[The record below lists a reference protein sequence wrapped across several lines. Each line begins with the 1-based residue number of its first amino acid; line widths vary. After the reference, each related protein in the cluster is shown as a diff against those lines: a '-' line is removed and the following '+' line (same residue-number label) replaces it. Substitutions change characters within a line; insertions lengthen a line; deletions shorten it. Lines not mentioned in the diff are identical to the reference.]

1 MKREVEMIRTHTCN
15 ELSRKNI
22 GEKVKLCGWVHSIRD
37 HGNLKFID
45 LRDRYGI
52 TQIVCSPEE
61 VSEQIWNKL
70 KELKNEFVISVEGFV
85 VGRPEETIN
94 KKIDTGEIEVKL
106 IDFVVLNESKNLP
119 FEIEEKEKINE
130 TLRLKY
136 RYIDMRKSG
145 LQKNLIKRSDFL
157 FYVREFLKKENF
169 VEIETP
175 ILTKSTPEG
184 ARDFIVPSRLN
195 PGKFYALPQSPQL
208 FKQILM
214 IGGFDRYYQIAK
226 CFRDEDLRAD
236 RQPEFTQIDIEM
248 SFIEEEDIISMVE
261 NLLKYAIEK
270 TFEIKVEIPFKKI
283 SYNNAIEKYGTDTP
297 DMRLNIEF
305 VDLTKVFEK
314 SEIRIFTEII
324 EKKGV
329 IKGFFIKDGEKIS
342 LKNIEEYNE
351 FVKNSGGNG
360 IGWIRFKGEEI
371 QSPLK
376 KFLLEDIVS
385 EIKNL
390 SPYKTS
396 SEVLLFLGGEKKWVN
411 ETLKNLID
419 KIKEKLIEQKEQFS
433 FVWIVDFPLF
443 EYNLEEKRIQ
453 SVHHPFTSPKI
464 DDIKILEIEPL
475 KVKSRAYDIVLNGIE
490 IGGGSIRINKR
501 EIQEK
506 IFKIIGLEEK
516 IYLERFGFLL
526 EALEYGAP
534 PHGGIAIGLDRLL
547 MILLGEESIRE
558 TIAFPKTQKGVC
570 LLTDAPG
577 DVEYNLLKENKIRI
591 DISEK

>member
-1 MKREVEMIRTHTCN
+1 MIRTHTCN

-52 TQIVCSPEE
+52 TQIVCSPNE
-61 VSEQIWNKL
+61 VSEEIWNKL
-70 KELKNEFVISVEGFV
+70 KEIKNEYVISVEGFV
-85 VGRPEETIN
+85 VERPEETIN
-94 KKIDTGEIEVKL
+94 RKINTGEIEVKL
-106 IDFVVLNESKNLP
+106 IDFEILNQSKNLP

-145 LQKNLIKRSDFL
+145 LQKNLIKRSDFV

-169 VEIETP
+169 IEIETP

-248 SFIEEEDIISMVE
+248 SFIEEDDIISLVE
-261 NLLKYAIEK
+261 NLFKYAIEK
-270 TFEIKVEIPFKKI
+270 TFEIEIKTPFKRI
-283 SYNNAIEKYGTDTP
+283 SYNDAIEKYGTDAP
-297 DMRLNIEF
+297 DLRLNTEF
-305 VDLTKVFEK
+305 IDLTKVFEK
-314 SEIRIFTEII
+314 SQIRIFKEII
-324 EKKGV
+324 ENEGL
-329 IKGFFIKDGEKIS
+329 IKGFFIKDGEKIT

-360 IGWIRFKGEEI
+360 IGWIRFKKEEI

-376 KFLLEDIVS
+376 KYLSEEIIN

-390 SPYKTS
+390 SPSKTS
-396 SEVLLFLGGEKKWVN
+396 NEVLLFLGGEKKWVN

-419 KIKEKLIEQKEQFS
+419 RIKEKLIEQKEQFS

-443 EYNLEEKRIQ
+443 EYNFEEKRIQ

-464 DDIKILEIEPL
+464 DDIEILEKEPL
-475 KVKSRAYDIVLNGIE
+475 KARSRAYDIVLNGIE
-490 IGGGSIRINKR
+490 VGGGSIRINKR

-506 IFKIIGLEEK
+506 IFKIIGLEEN

-570 LLTDAPG
+570 LLTDAPNE
-577 DVEYNLLKENKIRI
+577 VEYNLLKENKIRI
-591 DISEK
+591 DIPEK